1 MKQFKA
7 NRWLGLTLLLAI
19 IAGKFF
25 EFRQSIVAY
34 KVNPETGEWPVPK
47 NVEINLPKIEKQI
60 KDSIEDKVVL
70 LYSWSGCPFSKKARS
85 YLKS

>member
-25 EFRQSIVAY
+25 EFRQSVVAF
-34 KVNPETGEWPVPK
+34 KQDPETKEWPIPV
-47 NVEINLPKIEKQI
+47 NVDINLPKIEAHIQ
-60 KDSIEDKVVL
+60 DSIESKHVL
-70 LYSWSGCPFSKKARS
+70 LFCWNGCPFCKKARV
-85 YLKS
+85 YLES